1 MPKANG
7 FELNTQ
13 KKHTANNKRH
23 LEKYFK
29 FSTGV
34 AQLKNPNKFNFK
46 KIYQKFSF
54 LIAGLCRR
62 LTNLR
67 HNFANGGFSSNF

>member
-46 KIYQKFSF
+46 KI
-54 LIAGLCRR
+54 
-62 LTNLR
+62 
-67 HNFANGGFSSNF
+67 